1 MGALLRTLLV
11 LCCIAFLATLRVSGD
26 GETHVYQFQE
36 QVPFYVNKIG
46 PYSNPSETY
55 EYYSL
60 PFCPPAHKEIQY
72 RHASLGETLEGDAL
86 SNSLYDIRFGVDVQ
100 WQQLCKLHL
109 TKEEIAKFQKA
120 IEEFY
125 FFEFLFDGLPLRGF
139 IGTVDKSGIMEGKP
153 ETRYYL
159 FKHLH
164 FEILYNKDQVIY
176 ANVSSD
182 LRQVQELGNEDS
194 VFVEFSYSARWTPTD
209 LEYGKRLELFK
220 DNFFEQEMEIH
231 WLSIMN
237 SFVLV
242 ILLTG
247 FIAIII
253 LRVLKSDYTRY
264 QAPKSPDDDPEEDYG
279 WKLVYGD
286 VFRFPPQSNL
296 FCAFCGIGAQFLAVS
311 FSMLILAVLGTFYP
325 GDGGALY
332 TAAIVLYALTAGIS
346 GTVASAFYKKLN
358 GDRWAWNIVLTA
370 SLYALPLFIVAS
382 VVNVIAATFHT
393 TSALPFST
401 LVSILAIWLF
411 VGFPL
416 TVFGGITGRRIAGPF
431 QAPCRT
437 KNFPR
442 EIPPIPWY
450 RQAPVQMVMA
460 GFLPFSAIYIEL
472 YYVYTSVWGHNY
484 YTLYGILF
492 LVFLILLVVTACITI
507 ALTYFQLSM
516 EDHRWWWRSFLS
528 GGSTG
533 LFVYAYSFFYYFYR
547 SKMTG
552 LLQGAFY
559 FGYML
564 VLCYFFFIM
573 LGFVGFY
580 SALVFVRHIYSNL
593 KTD

>member
-1 MGALLRTLLV
+1 MLKICVLSALLLLV
-11 LCCIAFLATLRVSGD
+11 LATTTEATF
-26 GETHVYQFQE
+26 ETHTYQSQE

-60 PFCPPAHKEIQY
+60 PFCPPAHKEIQH
-72 RHASLGETLEGDAL
+72 RHASLGEVLEGDAI
-86 SNSLYDIRFGVDVQ
+86 SNSAYDIRFGVDIQ

-109 TKEEIAKFQKA
+109 TTEEIKKFQKA

-139 IGTVDKSGIMEGKP
+139 IGTVDKSGIIEGKP

-182 LRQVQELGNEDS
+182 LRQVQELSGDGDAT
-194 VFVEFSYSARWTPTD
+194 VEFSYSARWTPTH
-209 LEYGKRLELFK
+209 LEYSSRLDLFK

-253 LRVLKSDYTRY
+253 LRVLKSDFTRY
-264 QAPKSPDDDPEEDYG
+264 STPKKGDEEEDPEDYG
-279 WKLVYGD
+279 WKLIHGD

-296 FCAFCGIGAQFLAVS
+296 FCAFVGIGAQFVAVS
-311 FSMLILAVLGTFYP
+311 FFMLILALVGTFYP
-325 GDGGALY
+325 GDGGSLY
-332 TAAIVLYALTAGIS
+332 TAAIVCYALTAGIS
-346 GTVASAFYKKLN
+346 GLVASAFYKKLN
-358 GDRWAWNIVLTA
+358 GDRWAWNIILTA
-370 SLYALPLFIVAS
+370 TLYALPLFITAS
-382 VVNVIAATFHT
+382 FVNIVAATFHT
-393 TSALPFST
+393 TSAVPFST
-401 LVSILAIWLF
+401 LISILAIWLF

-416 TVFGGITGRRIAGPF
+416 TIFGGITGRRIAGPF
-431 QAPCRT
+431 QAPTRT

-442 EIPPIPWY
+442 EIPPVPWY
-450 RQAPVQMVMA
+450 RQAPVQMIMA

-472 YYVYTSVWGHNY
+472 YYIYTSVWGHNS

-492 LVFLILLVVTACITI
+492 LVYLILLIVTACITI

-533 LFVYAYSFFYYFYR
+533 LFIYAYSFFYYYYR

-552 LLQGAFY
+552 FLQASFY
-559 FGYML
+559 FGYMFI
-564 VLCYFFFIM
+564 LCYFFFVM
-573 LGFVGFY
+573 LGTVGFY
-580 SALVFVRHIYSNL
+580 SALCFIRHIYSNL

>member
-1 MGALLRTLLV
+1 MKEVLLV
-11 LCCIAFLATLRVSGD
+11 LVGLVMVGLVAGGGD
-26 GETHVYQFQE
+26 THTYKPQE

-55 EYYSL
+55 QYYSL
-60 PFCPPAHKEIQY
+60 PFCSPTTKEIQH
-72 RHASLGETLEGDAL
+72 RHASLGEVLEGDAI
-86 SNSLYDIRFGVDVQ
+86 SNSLYDIRFGVDIQ

-109 TKEEIAKFQKA
+109 TKEEISKFKKA

-139 IGTVDKSGIMEGKP
+139 IGTVDKSSIIEGKT

-182 LRQVQELGNEDS
+182 LRQVQELTNDDE
-194 VFVEFSYSARWTPTD
+194 VVVEFSYSARWTETS
-209 LEYGKRLELFK
+209 LEFNKRLDLFK

-253 LRVLKSDYTRY
+253 LRVLKRDITRY
-264 QAPKSPDDDPEEDYG
+264 STSEPDDEEYG
-279 WKLVYGD
+279 WKLVHGD

-296 FCAFCGIGAQFLAVS
+296 FCAFVGIGAQFVAVS
-311 FSMLILAVLGTFYP
+311 FLILILALVGTFYP
-325 GDGGALY
+325 GDGGSLY
-332 TAAIVLYALTAGIS
+332 TAAIICYALTAGIS
-346 GTVASAFYKKLN
+346 GLVSGSFYKQFA
-358 GDRWAWNIVLTA
+358 GDRWAWNIILTA
-370 SLYALPLFIVAS
+370 ALYALPLFIVAS
-382 VVNVIAATFHT
+382 FVNIVAATYST
-393 TSALPFST
+393 TSAVPFST
-401 LVSILAIWLF
+401 LISILAIWLF
-411 VGFPL
+411 IGFPL
-416 TVFGGITGRRIAGPF
+416 TIFGGITGRRFAGPF

-442 EIPPIPWY
+442 EIPPAAWY
-450 RQAPVQMVMA
+450 RQAPFQMIMA

-472 YYVYTSVWGHNY
+472 YYVYTSVWGHNS

-492 LVFLILLVVTACITI
+492 LVYLILLIVTACITI

-516 EDHRWWWRSFLS
+516 EDHRWWWRSFFS

-533 LFVYAYSFFYYFYR
+533 LFIYAYSFFYYLYR

-552 LLQGAFY
+552 FLQASFY

-564 VLCYFFFIM
+564 MLCYFFFIM
-573 LGFVGFY
+573 LGAVGFY
-580 SALVFVRHIYSNL
+580 SSLLFIKHIYSNL
-593 KTD
+593 KTN